1 MKYICKFDD
10 KVFTDYEDAW
20 DHVVDW
26 FTNEDFINY
35 AKKLGRFDEMI
46 DDLMDH
52 DTDLAQEIHERAT
65 VAFFVENVIFEKE
78 EET

>member
-20 DHVVDW
+20 DHLMDW

-35 AKKLGRFDEMI
+35 AKKIGRFDEMI

-52 DTDLAQEIHERAT
+52 DTDLAQEIHGQAT
-65 VAFFVENVIFEKE
+65 EAFFNNNVILESE

>member
-20 DHVVDW
+20 DHLMNW

-35 AKKLGRFDEMI
+35 AKKIGRFDEMI

-52 DTDLAQEIHERAT
+52 DTDLAQGIHGGAT
-65 VAFFVENVIFEKE
+65 VAFFEENVIFEE
-78 EET
+78 EEEP

>member
-20 DHVVDW
+20 DHVINR

-35 AKKLGRFDEMI
+35 AKKIGRFDEMI
-46 DDLMDH
+46 DGLMSH
-52 DTDLAQEIHERAT
+52 DFFLFQEIHVQAIDE
-65 VAFFVENVIFEKE
+65 FFKDNVIIESE
-78 EET
+78 G

>member
-1 MKYICKFDD
+1 MKYICKIDD
-10 KVFTDYEDAW
+10 KVFTNYDDAW
-20 DHVVDW
+20 DHLMDW

-35 AKKLGRFDEMI
+35 AKKIGRFDEML

-52 DTDLAQEIHERAT
+52 DTDLAQEIHGQAT
-65 VAFFVENVIFEKE
+65 VAFFEENTIFEE

>member
-20 DHVVDW
+20 DYLMDW

-35 AKKLGRFDEMI
+35 AKKIDRFDEMI

-52 DTDLAQEIHERAT
+52 DTDQAQSIPGGAT
-65 VAFFVENVIFEKE
+65 VAFFEENTIFEE

>member
-10 KVFTDYEDAW
+10 KVFTYYDDAW
-20 DHVVDW
+20 DHLVDW

-35 AKKLGRFDEMI
+35 TKKIGRFDEMI
-46 DDLMDH
+46 DGLMGH
-52 DTDLAQEIHERAT
+52 DFFLFQEIHGQAIDE
-65 VAFFVENVIFEKE
+65 FFKDNVIVESE